1 MSKTGYYI
9 FIHFLGW
16 LFFIILVAAFLKN
29 GGAVSQSWLGI
40 IFSMSFLLFVL
51 FYGFVFYLNQYVLI
65 PQLFLKRNYVSFSI
79 IAIGL
84 LVAVFYIKP
93 FDQAM
98 QDTRQFN
105 NASSLPPPNRGDGN
119 RKPPPSEFGDRP
131 LFQDGE
137 RQPPKGQRQRI
148 DIISLVLYFMAL
160 TGSAMI
166 VLSKQWRLAEKNK
179 ALVEVQKANA
189 ELAFLKAQISPHFL
203 FNVLNNIY
211 ALVMTKNE
219 NAASSILRLSN
230 IMRYVT
236 DDARVDYVPIEKE
249 IACINDFIALQK
261 LRLSKKVTLNYS
273 VQGEYKQVIVAPL
286 ILMAFV
292 ENAFKHGV
300 SNNIAA
306 SIKIEINVNELTINL
321 ITQNT
326 ILDKNSSEDRIG
338 VGLQNVTQRLALLY
352 PDNRYQLHINTENNI
367 FEVVLVL
374 HNAKTS

>member
-1 MSKTGYYI
+1 
-9 FIHFLGW
+9 
-16 LFFIILVAAFLKN
+16 
-29 GGAVSQSWLGI
+29 
-40 IFSMSFLLFVL
+40 
-51 FYGFVFYLNQYVLI
+51 
-65 PQLFLKRNYVSFSI
+65 
-79 IAIGL
+79 
-84 LVAVFYIKP
+84 
-93 FDQAM
+93 M